1 MVRAKLRQET
11 AYWQV
16 SMSEKQYHTQLNGC
30 LYKYCGLLSLFYSHI
45 ISYPRTG
52 FPGHSD
58 QAAVDHKLYLRFVSI
73 PNGLPRPFR
82 LGTVVTNPNAAFWF
96 QSRTGFPGHSDI
108 FYCIAVG
115 PGGSSFNPE
124 RASQAIP
131 TLLLNQNAR
140 WHSDVSIPN
149 GLPRPFRLGWSIQC
163 CALALCVSIP
173 NGLPRPFRR
182 QIFLVQ
188 PHCPSGFNPERA
200 SQAIPTAQRKLRTR
214 AWVSVSIPNGLPRP
228 FRRRSQGASTSKSAM
243 FQSRTGFPGH
253 SDIQQ

>member
-131 TLLLNQNAR
+131 TS
-140 WHSDVSIPN
+140 H
-149 GLPRPFRLGWSIQC
+149 
-163 CALALCVSIP
+163 CASHKKQTS
-173 NGLPRPFRR
+173 RR
-182 QIFLVQ
+182 FI
-188 PHCPSGFNPERA
+188 PERA
-200 SQAIPTAQRKLRTR
+200 SQAIPTGNLGF
-214 AWVSVSIPNGLPRP
+214 SDVSIG
-228 FRRRSQGASTSKSAM
+228 S

-253 SDIQQ
+253 SDLAGTRCSGRREVVSIPNGLPRP